1 MTFLGDWAFTEV
13 MKNEVMRVSPNPTQ
27 VVSLEEEFV
36 HTGRGPQEECHMNMK
51 TGSEDTHHKA
61 K

>member
-1 MTFLGDWAFTEV
+1 
-13 MKNEVMRVSPNPTQ
+13 MRVSPNPTQ

-36 HTGRGPQEECHMNMK
+36 HTGRGTQVECHVTMN
-51 TGSEDTHHKA
+51 TESEDTDRKA